1 MGTRDGDLPYFTHGK
16 RVTLNT
22 FDDVVDHLRAE
33 IQTISKMNKLNV
45 TTYILRHIPCNT
57 GVVAHT
63 YHIDIFM

>member
-45 TTYILRHIPCNT
+45 TTYI
-57 GVVAHT
+57 HT
-63 YHIDIFM
+63 

>member
-45 TTYILRHIPCNT
+45 TTYFT
-57 GVVAHT
+57 KAHPMQHGSGGAHLS
-63 YHIDIFM
+63 Y